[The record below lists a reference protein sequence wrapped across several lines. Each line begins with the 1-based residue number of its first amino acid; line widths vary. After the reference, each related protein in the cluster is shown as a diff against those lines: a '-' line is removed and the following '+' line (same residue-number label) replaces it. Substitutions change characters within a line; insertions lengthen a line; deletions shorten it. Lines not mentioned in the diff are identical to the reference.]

1 MRKRKEDLLGVQ
13 NSERT
18 KLIWKARR
26 QVQQKM
32 LEEKL
37 MQCYLEKRSGRE
49 CSIHYPESMDPLIED
64 FMRKADEQMKRITL
78 YLV

>member
-26 QVQQKM
+26 QVQQEM
-32 LEEKL
+32 LAKKL

-49 CSIHYPESMDPLIED
+49 CSIQYPEAMDPLIED
-64 FMRKADEQMKRITL
+64 FMRKADEQMKRIML
-78 YLV
+78 HSV